1 MKKTIIALLAC
12 LLTFGALPALGEG
25 SHHHS
30 SFGDCYRS
38 GHDDYSIEFDEGS
51 LIISEDGRRGD
62 EVEITEDYELYI
74 NGDLI
79 KTNKEQKQLLKEYY
93 TLVDELVEKAE
104 DIGWEGGKIGI
115 AGAKIGMQALGGV
128 FKMLL
133 TDYTEEEFESD
144 IELKAEELEERA
156 EELEEEAEKL
166 EDIAEEIEDRQ
177 IELAEEI
184 PELED
189 LGWFE

>member
-1 MKKTIIALLAC
+1 MKTTVIALLAC

-25 SHHHS
+25 SHYDFGCRDYHHH
-30 SFGDCYRS
+30 
-38 GHDDYSIEFDEGS
+38 GHDDYSIDFDDGS
-51 LIISEDGRRGD
+51 LIIREDGRRGD

-79 KTNKEQKQLLKEYY
+79 KTDKEQKKLLKEYY
-93 TLVDELVEKAE
+93 NLVDDLVDKAE
-104 DIGWEGGKIGI
+104 DIGIEGGKIGL
-115 AGAKIGMQALGGV
+115 AGAKIGLQALGGV

-144 IELKAEELEERA
+144 IEMEAEELEERA

-184 PELED
+184 PELEE